1 MDKGKIILF
10 GLLAIVVLI
19 VAFFLGSL
27 LWAAIIFIL
36 KVVLGL
42 IVIAIIGV
50 IGFVVYK
57 AIKK

>member
-1 MDKGKIILF
+1 MDRGKLILF

-19 VAFFLGSL
+19 VAFFLGSF
-27 LWAAIIFIL
+27 LWAAVIFML
-36 KVVLGL
+36 KLVLGL
-42 IVIAIIGV
+42 IILVIIGV